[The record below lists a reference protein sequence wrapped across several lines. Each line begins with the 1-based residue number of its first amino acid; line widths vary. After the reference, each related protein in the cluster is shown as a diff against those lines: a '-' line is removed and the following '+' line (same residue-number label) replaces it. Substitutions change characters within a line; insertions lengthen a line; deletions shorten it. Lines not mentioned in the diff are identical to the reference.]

1 MSLSG
6 TLLKLIQD
14 LDISFQQYGMHLSHL
29 HIDQMNNTSRKNEHD
44 FRSIANES
52 LDAAEKIEN
61 ENQIE
66 FEDYLKEFL
75 NKIS

>member
-1 MSLSG
+1 M
-6 TLLKLIQD
+6 
-14 LDISFQQYGMHLSHL
+14 Y
-29 HIDQMNNTSRKNEHD
+29 NTSPKNEHD